1 MRWPPKKKLITNR
14 ELSGGYCKTA
24 VSRWPFSQQQIKME
38 NQNLEVGKI
47 YDVVSQRKGKFRMQ
61 LTHHDET
68 WASGIITKGK
78 AKAILAYNEVEKGE
92 EVTVRKSFTTF
103 TAVS

>member
-1 MRWPPKKKLITNR
+1 MD
-14 ELSGGYCKTA
+14 
-24 VSRWPFSQQQIKME
+24 

-47 YDVVSQRKGKFRMQ
+47 YDVVSQRKGKFKMK

-68 WASGIITKGK
+68 WATGVITKGK
-78 AKAILAYNEVEKGE
+78 AKAICAYNEVEKGE
-92 EVTVRKSFTTF
+92 EVTVRKSLTTF

>member
-1 MRWPPKKKLITNR
+1 
-14 ELSGGYCKTA
+14 
-24 VSRWPFSQQQIKME
+24 ME

-47 YDVVSQRKGKFRMQ
+47 YDVVSQRKGNFRMQ

-78 AKAILAYNEVEKGE
+78 AKAILAYNEVEN
-92 EVTVRKSFTTF
+92 VQ
-103 TAVS
+103 

>member
-1 MRWPPKKKLITNR
+1 
-14 ELSGGYCKTA
+14 
-24 VSRWPFSQQQIKME
+24 ME

-61 LTHHDET
+61 ITHQDET
-68 WASGIITKGK
+68 WASGVITKGK

-92 EVTVRKSFTTF
+92 EVTVRKSFTSF
-103 TAVS
+103 TAVA

>member
-1 MRWPPKKKLITNR
+1 M
-14 ELSGGYCKTA
+14 G
-24 VSRWPFSQQQIKME
+24 

-47 YDVVSQRKGKFRMQ
+47 YDVVSQRRGKFRMQ
-61 LTHHDET
+61 LTHQDET

-92 EVTVRKSFTTF
+92 EVTVRKSLTTF

>member
-1 MRWPPKKKLITNR
+1 
-14 ELSGGYCKTA
+14 
-24 VSRWPFSQQQIKME
+24 ME

-61 LTHHDET
+61 LTHHDDT
-68 WASGIITKGK
+68 WASGVITKGK

-103 TAVS
+103 YAVS